1 MLNRFFAAG
10 AALGLIVG
18 FAGNAKADGFYINP
32 EFNSGWTEATFDGSI
47 LEGHVGYEKGSFY
60 IQGGP
65 AVTSDGT
72 DGDWGF
78 TAKTGVSAAVAE
90 KTDIYGEV
98 SIGSFD
104 DVSYAIKAGL
114 KHKL

>member
-1 MLNRFFAAG
+1 MLKRFFAAG

-18 FAGNAKADGFYINP
+18 FAGNAKADGFYVNP

-78 TAKTGVSAAVAE
+78 TAKPVSVLQLQKRLTCMAKFQLALSMTCPTPSKPV
-90 KTDIYGEV
+90 
-98 SIGSFD
+98 
-104 DVSYAIKAGL
+104 
-114 KHKL
+114 

>member
-1 MLNRFFAAG
+1 MLKRFFAAG

-18 FAGNAKADGFYINP
+18 FAGNAKADGFYVNP

-72 DGDWGF
+72 DGAWGF

-90 KTDIYGEV
+90 KTDLYGEV